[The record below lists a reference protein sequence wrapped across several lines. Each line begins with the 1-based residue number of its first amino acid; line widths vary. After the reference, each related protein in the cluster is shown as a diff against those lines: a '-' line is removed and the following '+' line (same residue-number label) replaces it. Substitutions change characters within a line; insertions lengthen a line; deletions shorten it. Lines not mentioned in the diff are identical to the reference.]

1 MRKSPGKKRLVALAT
16 LVCAL
21 ISIPALSNSASTRV
35 STTQPMM
42 TIAVANNSSRDIY
55 HLYLSPVDHDA
66 WGPDLLTEA
75 TILRTGQT
83 FNITDA
89 SCAGNEIKVI
99 AEDRQGCFVY
109 AVLGCA
115 QASAGWTI
123 TDAYPVDCGN

>member
-1 MRKSPGKKRLVALAT
+1 MRKSTSKKRLAALTT

-21 ISIPALSNSASTRV
+21 ISIPALSNGASTRV
-35 STTQPMM
+35 STAAPMM
-42 TIAVANNSSRDIY
+42 TIAVANNASRDIY

-83 FNITDA
+83 FTIAEA
-89 SCAGNEIKVI
+89 SCTGNEIKVV
-99 AEDRQGCFVY
+99 AEDRQGCFIYV
-109 AVLGCA
+109 VLGCA
-115 QASAGWTI
+115 EASAGWTI